1 MGVSVSKKFEF
12 ERFDVRGCACDGC
25 DAGVT
30 TQPEFDGEYVRAQD
44 ALDREAVLQAQIRAL
59 QDELEATRRA
69 ARAGMDAATSASSIR
84 LEEAARLRAESS
96 PEALASERAANA
108 ILTEENERLR
118 ARTGHISERV
128 AAIVATLSDANMPG
142 GIGGQIR
149 HVMQCVRDDIEAGY
163 GDKQSNRTSLAED
176 RLKVMVRLA
185 IDNERIAALKEK
197 KA

>member
-108 ILTEENERLR
+108 ILTDENDRLR
-118 ARTGHISERV
+118 AAVDAARIAALDEAAAAVRDHNRTGREWVPNSLWG
-128 AAIVATLSDANMPG
+128 TLSYEAAA
-142 GIGGQIR
+142 R
-149 HVMQCVRDDIEAGY
+149 IE
-163 GDKQSNRTSLAED
+163 
-176 RLKVMVRLA
+176 
-185 IDNERIAALKEK
+185 ALKEK